1 MTDQKYLQKRKNT
14 WYVVVEVPK
23 ALRGDEV
30 PPRFVQSLQTSSLAE
45 AGRLKHPVVAE
56 FQSRV
61 DRLRQSHNPRAVV
74 MRDASEWREA
84 RDLARKEDGADSDI
98 FQTLTMQIQELS
110 QRLSERDRELAQGFN
125 RTALGKGTLI
135 KDEYPLW
142 LAECPDAEQT
152 KVQHAST
159 VKRFLAW
166 AGEFSTVEDTNRK
179 KAGEY
184 VSELLTASG
193 LSRRT
198 VKRHLSSLSSL
209 WKWLMAK
216 GKGNAEVNVWTQHAL
231 GKKSKQPTERA

>member
-1 MTDQKYLQKRKNT
+1 
-14 WYVVVEVPK
+14 VVVEVPK

-135 KDEYPLW
+135 KDEYP
-142 LAECPDAEQT
+142 AVA
-152 KVQHAST
+152 
-159 VKRFLAW
+159 R
-166 AGEFSTVEDTNRK
+166 
-179 KAGEY
+179 
-184 VSELLTASG
+184 
-193 LSRRT
+193 
-198 VKRHLSSLSSL
+198 
-209 WKWLMAK
+209 
-216 GKGNAEVNVWTQHAL
+216 
-231 GKKSKQPTERA
+231 

>member
-84 RDLARKEDGADSDI
+84 RDLARKEDGVDSDI
-98 FQTLTMQIQELS
+98 FQTLTMQIQELT

-159 VKRFLAW
+159 VKRFLDMGWGVRYGRGHQPQEA
-166 AGEFSTVEDTNRK
+166 R
-179 KAGEY
+179 GEY
-184 VSELLTASG
+184 VSELLTNSG
-193 LSRRT
+193 LSRQDREAAPLLAL
-198 VKRHLSSLSSL
+198 VASGSL
-209 WKWLMAK
+209 AQ
-216 GKGNAEVNVWTQHAL
+216 GEGQ
-231 GKKSKQPTERA
+231 GER